1 MEKPKLEFKHKNR
14 KSEIKRSPPT
24 AFNNKDSE
32 SKSDSDSESE
42 FVEFYMDLTIRK
54 TILSKKSSLS
64 DLQGDQY
71 CTRFIASSSKNKN
84 KNTKQKFFF
93 IVLISEGPFKPVP
106 RARILIKHSKTDA
119 KKKTIQHIM
128 SSHFLIDFKTKKML
142 ESSDPNRMQILI
154 VDTIS
159 NPNDRIFSVPQ
170 NSTTA

>member
-14 KSEIKRSPPT
+14 KSPIKRSPPT

-32 SKSDSDSESE
+32 SDFDSESE

-84 KNTKQKFFF
+84 KNSKHHSFFQLTCSYARSPHSTSLHKQPR
-93 IVLISEGPFKPVP
+93 SR
-106 RARILIKHSKTDA
+106 RARAAATHV
-119 KKKTIQHIM
+119 
-128 SSHFLIDFKTKKML
+128 
-142 ESSDPNRMQILI
+142 SDVRTERQPRQSM
-154 VDTIS
+154 
-159 NPNDRIFSVPQ
+159 P
-170 NSTTA
+170 TTPR